1 MIHSQHENID
11 PTVTNSNGHELSIV
25 LAGTQGE
32 NPSQGCQNARYSLH
46 PRPTPNPKY
55 TLPHALLTEAD
66 TQHEPTCFSNA
77 NKQHH
82 WRTAMNEELNALI
95 KNGIW
100 SLVPYD
106 PSMNVVGCKWVFRV
120 KRKADGTIDRYKAR
134 LVAKGF
140 HQQKGV
146 GYTETFS
153 PVVKPTT
160 IRTVLSLAVSNGWE
174 ARQLDVSNAFLHGH
188 LKEEVYVIQAPG
200 FLDSFQPHHV
210 CKLYRSLY
218 GLKQAPQA
226 WFQCL
231 SSSLLQLQFVGS
243 KMDSSLFVF
252 NDRTTM
258 IYVLVYVDDIII
270 TGNNSAA
277 IGKVIS
283 TLSSTFALKD
293 LGILHYFLGIE
304 VVPHSGG
311 LILSQRK
318 YIIDL
323 LKRSHLADIKPIDTP
338 MASSS
343 KLSKSDGEPLS
354 NPQQYR
360 SILGTLEY
368 VTLTRP
374 ELSFFVNKVCQFMHN
389 PTSEHWVSV
398 KRILRYL
405 KKTISHGLFLSHAI
419 QAFCDADWAG
429 CLNDCRS
436 IGGFAIYLGCNL
448 VSWSAKKQHTVARSS
463 TEVEYHAI
471 ANTSTEIIWFSS
483 LLQELGISTSTSPVL
498 WCDNLGATYLS
509 ANPIFHARTKH
520 VEINYHFVRDQVSA
534 RKLSVKFISTKDQR
548 ADIMTKP
555 LSSPHFTF
563 IIDKLRV
570 QERST

>member
-1 MIHSQHENID
+1 MLD
-11 PTVTNSNGHELSIV
+11 TLF
-25 LAGTQGE
+25 
-32 NPSQGCQNARYSLH
+32 ARDQ
-46 PRPTPNPKY
+46 P
-55 TLPHALLTEAD
+55 LTEAN
-66 TQHEPTCFSNA
+66 TQHEPTCFSDA
-77 NKQHH
+77 NKRHH
-82 WRTAMNEELNALI
+82 WRAAMTEELNALI
-95 KNGIW
+95 KNGTW

-140 HQQKGV
+140 HQQEGV
-146 GYTETFS
+146 DYTETFS
-153 PVVKPTT
+153 PVVKAIT
-160 IRTVLSLAVSNGWE
+160 IRIVLSLAVSNGWE

-188 LKEEVYVIQAPG
+188 LKEEVYMNQPPG
-200 FLDSFQPHHV
+200 FLDSSQLHHV
-210 CKLYRSLY
+210 CKLHRSLY
-218 GLKQAPQA
+218 GLKQAPRA

-252 NDRTTM
+252 NDRTTI

-318 YIIDL
+318 YIIYL
-323 LKRSHLADIKPIDTP
+323 LKRSHLANIKPIDTP
-338 MASSS
+338 MDSSS

-360 SILGTLEY
+360 SIVGTLQY
-368 VTLTRP
+368 VTLTRS
-374 ELSFFVNKVCQFMHN
+374 ELSFSINKVCQFMHN
-389 PTSEHWVSV
+389 PTSEHWASI

-405 KKTISHGLFLSHAI
+405 KKTISHGLFLRNSSHAI
-419 QAFCDADWAG
+419 QAFCDADWAR
-429 CLNDCRS
+429 CPDDCRS
-436 IGGFAIYLGCNL
+436 TGGFAYLGCNL

-463 TEVEYHAI
+463 TEAEYRSI
-471 ANTSTEIIWFSS
+471 ANTSTEIIWLRS
-483 LLQELGISTSTSPVL
+483 LI
-498 WCDNLGATYLS
+498 
-509 ANPIFHARTKH
+509 
-520 VEINYHFVRDQVSA
+520 
-534 RKLSVKFISTKDQR
+534 
-548 ADIMTKP
+548 
-555 LSSPHFTF
+555 
-563 IIDKLRV
+563 
-570 QERST
+570 

>member
-1 MIHSQHENID
+1 M
-11 PTVTNSNGHELSIV
+11 T
-25 LAGTQGE
+25 
-32 NPSQGCQNARYSLH
+32 
-46 PRPTPNPKY
+46 
-55 TLPHALLTEAD
+55 
-66 TQHEPTCFSNA
+66 
-77 NKQHH
+77 
-82 WRTAMNEELNALI
+82 EELNALI
-95 KNGIW
+95 KNGTW
-100 SLVPYD
+100 SLVSYD
-106 PSMNVVGCKWVFRV
+106 PSMNVVWCKWVFRV

-140 HQQKGV
+140 HQQEGV
-146 GYTETFS
+146 DYTETFS
-153 PVVKPTT
+153 PVVKVTT
-160 IRTVLSLAVSNGWE
+160 IRTVLSLAISNGWE

-188 LKEEVYVIQAPG
+188 LKEEVYMTQPPG
-200 FLDSFQPHHV
+200 FLDSSQPHHV
-210 CKLYRSLY
+210 CRLYRSLY
-218 GLKQAPQA
+218 DLKQAPRA

-252 NDRTTM
+252 NDRTTI

-270 TGNNSAA
+270 TGNNSVA

-283 TLSSTFALKD
+283 ALSSTFALKD

-304 VVPHSGG
+304 VVPHYGG

-360 SILGTLEY
+360 SIVGALQY

-374 ELSFFVNKVCQFMHN
+374 ELSFSVNKVCQFMHN
-389 PTSEHWVSV
+389 PTSEHWASV
-398 KRILRYL
+398 KSNLRYL
-405 KKTISHGLFLSHAI
+405 KKTISHGLFLSKSSSHAI

-429 CLNDCRS
+429 CPDDRRS
-436 IGGFAIYLGCNL
+436 TSGFAIYLGCNL
-448 VSWSAKKQHTVARSS
+448 VSWSAKKQHTAARSS
-463 TEVEYHAI
+463 TEEEYRAI
-471 ANTSTEIIWFSS
+471 ANTSTEIIWLRS
-483 LLQELGISTSTSPVL
+483 LLQELGFSTSTSPVL

-520 VEINYHFVRDQVSA
+520 IEIDYHFVRD
-534 RKLSVKFISTKDQR
+534 
-548 ADIMTKP
+548 
-555 LSSPHFTF
+555 
-563 IIDKLRV
+563 
-570 QERST
+570 